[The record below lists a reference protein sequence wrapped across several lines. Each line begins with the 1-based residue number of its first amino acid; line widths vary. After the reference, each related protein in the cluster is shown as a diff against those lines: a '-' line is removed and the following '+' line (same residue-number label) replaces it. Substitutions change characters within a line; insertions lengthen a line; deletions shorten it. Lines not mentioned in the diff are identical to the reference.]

1 MQRTMARAILAV
13 LLLGSTAAG
22 LWAQSQTA
30 ALTGET
36 HVSLLLIISIGGL
49 SLTVA
54 GFWITSARSTR
65 EWRESFVK
73 LQQTVED
80 HHKLPHLTQAD
91 VAATATFAAGT
102 YVSREVCNERH
113 AEDQRFRKE
122 TRDSIRSILVSL
134 ESIKITLAKLAN

>member
-13 LLLGSTAAG
+13 LLLGSTGAA

-102 YVSREVCNERH
+102 YVSREVCSERH
-113 AEDQRFRKE
+113 AEDQRFREE

-134 ESIKITLAKLAN
+134 ESIKITLAKIAN

>member
-13 LLLGSTAAG
+13 LLLGSTGAA

-102 YVSREVCNERH
+102 YVSREVCSERH
-113 AEDQRFRKE
+113 AEDQRFREE
-122 TRDSIRSILVSL
+122 TRDSIRSILLSL
-134 ESIKITLAKLAN
+134 ESIKITLAKIAN

>member
-13 LLLGSTAAG
+13 LLLGSTGAA

-30 ALTGET
+30 ALTGDT

-54 GFWITSARSTR
+54 GFWIASARSTR
-65 EWRESFVK
+65 EWRDAFVK

-80 HHKLPHLTQAD
+80 HHKQPHLSQAD

-102 YVSREVCNERH
+102 YVSREVCAERH
-113 AEDQRFRKE
+113 AEDQRFREE

-134 ESIKITLAKLAN
+134 ESIKITLAKIAN